1 MPLYLSEI
9 SDIMVEKQYAKSR
22 NIDYNLYKKNLEFTM
37 KELRNDLTTGNN
49 AGMPER
55 LYVKSR
61 EESVCVSEWQ
71 HWWYPACMMLT
82 NSI

>member
-1 MPLYLSEI
+1 
-9 SDIMVEKQYAKSR
+9 
-22 NIDYNLYKKNLEFTM
+22 M
-37 KELRNDLTTGNN
+37 KEVRNDLTTGNN

-71 HWWYPACMMLT
+71 HWWYPACMMLR
-82 NSI
+82 NSKSTLWQLTSSVFHSPTSVWHTVLLNYTSLEVVY